1 MDFDFTFGN
10 GLETDQENLASGRYE
25 TFTTG
30 RIVHSYLYEKLMTI
44 PAMKTM
50 YEGILK
56 DAITKMFNSQA
67 IEPRIGGLAYM
78 LQHEVVWDQALTRQS
93 KGTSR
98 QWSAAD
104 YLKTLDTGI
113 NDLDLMYGIR
123 QWISLKEKTV
133 KLQLGL
139 IQPAKEPEEVHVGE
153 PQKIG
158 PIKPNAAV
166 PQPVTS

>member
-1 MDFDFTFGN
+1 
-10 GLETDQENLASGRYE
+10 
-25 TFTTG
+25 
-30 RIVHSYLYEKLMTI
+30 
-44 PAMKTM
+44 
-50 YEGILK
+50 
-56 DAITKMFNSQA
+56 MFNSQA